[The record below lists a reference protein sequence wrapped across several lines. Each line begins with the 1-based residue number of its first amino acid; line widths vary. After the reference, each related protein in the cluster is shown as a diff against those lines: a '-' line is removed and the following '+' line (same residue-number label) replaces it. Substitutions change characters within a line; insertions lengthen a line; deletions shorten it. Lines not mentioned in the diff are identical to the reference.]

1 MTNFKAIIEYDGT
14 DFAGFQWQH
23 ETRTIQGVIEAAIK
37 LRTGQDIRVA
47 GAGRT
52 DAGVHGLGQ
61 VISFRADTRIPTE
74 RMAYALNSALP
85 SDLTV
90 RSVEAADEAFH
101 ARFSA
106 SSRIYLYL
114 ILNRRTP
121 SALWRRYSA
130 FQCHPLDANAMQ
142 DAARRM
148 VGEQDFAGF
157 ANELKPGEPTI
168 RDVMRCDVTKRS
180 DFLLIRMEANAFLR
194 GMVRN
199 TVGTLLDIG
208 AGKRPPEDINA
219 ILASRDRR
227 MAGPSAPAQGLCLI
241 RVRYGARRHNPRRWK
256 QSEEN
261 S

>member
-1 MTNFKAIIEYDGT
+1 MQNFKAIIEYDGT

-23 ETRTIQGVIEAAIK
+23 KTRTVQGVLEAAIA
-37 LRTGQDIRVA
+37 LRVGSPIRVA

-61 VISFRADTRIPTE
+61 VVSFQADTSIPIE

-85 SDLTV
+85 PDLTV
-90 RSVEAADEAFH
+90 RSVEAAEDSFH

-106 SSRIYLYL
+106 SSRVYLYL

-130 FQCHPLDANAMQ
+130 FQCHPLDAAAMQ
-142 DAARRM
+142 DAAGRL
-148 VGEQDFAGF
+148 VGEHDFAAL
-157 ANELKPGEPTI
+157 ANELKPDEPTI
-168 RDVMRCDVTKRS
+168 RDMMRCEVARRG
-180 DFLLIRMEANAFLR
+180 DFLLLRFEANAFLR

-199 TVGTLLDIG
+199 MVGTLIEIG
-208 AGKRPPEDINA
+208 AGKRAPQDIEA

-227 MAGPSAPAQGLCLI
+227 LAGPSAPAQGLCLI
-241 RVRYGARRHNPRRWK
+241 RVRYGMRRHNPRRWK
-256 QSEEN
+256 PSEGN

>member
-23 ETRTIQGVIEAAIK
+23 QTRTVQGVLEDAIK
-37 LRTGQDIRVA
+37 LRVGKAVRVS

-61 VISFRADTRIPTE
+61 VVSFQAETGIPID

-85 SDLTV
+85 SDLSV
-90 RSVEAADEAFH
+90 RSVEAVDEAFH

-106 SSRIYLYL
+106 SSRVYLY
-114 ILNRRTP
+114 IVLNRRTP

-130 FQCHPLDANAMQ
+130 FQCHPLNADAMQ
-142 DAARRM
+142 DAAKRL
-148 VGEQDFAGF
+148 VGEHDFAAL

-168 RDVMRCDVTKRS
+168 RDMMRCEVAKRG
-180 DFLLIRMEANAFLR
+180 DFLLMRFEANAFLR

-199 TVGTLLDIG
+199 TVGTLIEIG
-208 AGKRPPEDINA
+208 AGKRAPDDIEA
-219 ILASRDRR
+219 ILESRDRR
-227 MAGPSAPAQGLCLI
+227 RAGPSAPAQGLCLI
-241 RVRYGARRHNPRRWK
+241 RVRYGTRKHNPRRWI